1 MMNEMSG
8 KKKGNPLPAS
18 SAGLLTFFNEAT
30 QGIKIKPELV
40 MAFSITLVITSLI
53 MNQIFR

>member
-1 MMNEMSG
+1 MSG

-30 QGIKIKPELV
+30 AGIKIKPELV
-40 MAFSITLVITSLI
+40 MAFSIALVLTSLI
-53 MNQIFR
+53 MNQLFR